1 MKAEFWIERW
11 QNGQIGFHQ
20 EAFNAHLQNYW
31 PALGLPAEACVF
43 VPLCGKTLDLLW
55 LRSQGHSV
63 LAVEISEL
71 AVAAFFRENDLQA
84 QITQEEHFSR
94 WQCAGIDILCGDFFD
109 LQAADVGICDA
120 LYDRASLVALPAA
133 MRRQYVRHLQ
143 KTMPQQKPHLLV
155 ALSYDQ
161 NVIDGPPFSV
171 EEAEVRELYAAFKG
185 IKKVFSEDVISGSPH
200 LQKKGLQHLQETVYC
215 LQG

>member
-1 MKAEFWIERW
+1 MKAEFWIQRW

-20 EAFNAHLQNYW
+20 ESFNAHLENYW
-31 PALGLPAEACVF
+31 PQLELPAEASVF

-55 LRSQGHSV
+55 LRSQGHHV

-71 AVAAFFRENDLQA
+71 AVAAFFKENDLQP
-84 QITQEEHFSR
+84 QVIQEEHFSR
-94 WQCAGIDILCGDFFD
+94 WQCQGIDILCGDFFN
-109 LQAADVGICDA
+109 LKAADVAVCDA
-120 LYDRASLVALPAA
+120 VYDRASLVALPIT
-133 MRRQYVRHLQ
+133 MRKQYVQHLQ
-143 KTMPQQKPHLLV
+143 QIMAQKKPHLLV

-161 NVIDGPPFSV
+161 SVIDGPPFSV
-171 EEAEVRELYAAFKG
+171 EEAEVRELYAAFKQ

-215 LQG
+215 LRG